1 MRSRLLLG
9 LFIFT
14 NSLCAQFSY
23 TSADH
28 FEIGSEVY
36 YQVGNLVPPNTD
48 FSTSGGNI
56 EWNYSDVTTMQK
68 DTLAFFDP
76 NESGYKTSYC
86 FANLFLF
93 NCDSNFDDLTNL
105 AVLGADTLGFGDF
118 QTENLIRH
126 YRKTD
131 NKYEETMFGA
141 TILAGELAVP
151 IAFDFSE
158 PDVVLQF
165 PFTYESKD
173 SSISRLDVDLALTG
187 FDAQLSRNRKRINS
201 VDGYGSLQTS
211 QGFYE
216 DVLRMKTIIY
226 NNDTTTLDSIV
237 IPIST
242 VEVDYKWFSKDHE
255 GPVMVA
261 SGFVVNENEVITEVK
276 IRDEGQS
283 SSILALLTRK
293 LLTFFQTLHVRML
306 PLN

>member
-1 MRSRLLLG
+1 M
-9 LFIFT
+9 
-14 NSLCAQFSY
+14 
-23 TSADH
+23 
-28 FEIGSEVY
+28 
-36 YQVGNLVPPNTD
+36 
-48 FSTSGGNI
+48 
-56 EWNYSDVTTMQK
+56 
-68 DTLAFFDP
+68 
-76 NESGYKTSYC
+76 
-86 FANLFLF
+86 
-93 NCDSNFDDLTNL
+93 
-105 AVLGADTLGFGDF
+105 GADTLGFGDF

-283 SSILALLTRK
+283 SSILALADTKAFDVFPNPTRSHVTIK
-293 LLTFFQTLHVRML
+293 LSNRNLIDIAVYNEIGMKVYAKRLDQSIFDLAFNHPPGIYFIIGTDDSGTRYQKKLIRY
-306 PLN
+306 